1 MGSYA
6 WTVRKRVTKV
16 RCGDLIVEAYSVAFA
31 DQSGNWDYP
40 LANSQM
46 AASLR
51 SSTMPARIAS
61 KKAAARQAAYAH
73 GAFGRRFLIVCED
86 DRGIPADGDA
96 LYMIL
101 PGDQNKPWYHDAD
114 LEHLLYIGI
123 LGAVKEGRK
132 KVLIAGV
139 DDRKFRG
146 VRTPDGC
153 VVTLN
158 GHGIPLRLDLA
169 NHSPTGFEWGYGGSG
184 PSQLALS
191 MLAEAVGPDRA
202 LELYQEFKTSFV
214 SSRVTDTWEL
224 PVFKIQWWAATA
236 EALRPRSES

>member
-6 WTVRKRVTKV
+6 WTARKRVTKV
-16 RCGDLIVEAYSVAFA
+16 QCGDLTVEAYSVAFA

-51 SSTMPARIAS
+51 SSTMPARIAA

-73 GAFGRRFLIVCED
+73 SAFSRRFLIVTEN

-101 PGDQNKPWYHDAD
+101 PGHQNKPWYHDAD
-114 LEHLLYIGI
+114 IENLLYIGI
-123 LGAVKEGRK
+123 LGVVKEGRR

-153 VVTLN
+153 VVTL
-158 GHGIPLRLDLA
+158 HGRELPLYLDLA

-184 PSQLALS
+184 PSQLALA
-191 MLAEAVGPDRA
+191 MLAAAVGDDRA
-202 LELYQEFKTSFV
+202 LELYQEFKHSFV
-214 SSRVTDTWEL
+214 SSRDTDTWEL
-224 PVFKIQWWAATA
+224 PVFKIQWWAATT
-236 EALRPRSES
+236 ETFRPKGES